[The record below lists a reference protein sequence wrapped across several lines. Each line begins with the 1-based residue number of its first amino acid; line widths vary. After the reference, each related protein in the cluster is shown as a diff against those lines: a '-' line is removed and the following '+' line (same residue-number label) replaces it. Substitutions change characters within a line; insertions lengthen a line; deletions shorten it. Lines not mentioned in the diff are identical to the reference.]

1 METTLGEIID
11 EHGGS
16 IKTGPFGTTLKASE
30 YTPTGVPLISV
41 KEIGSGSFHIDD
53 KTPRVDHSVTSRLPE
68 YLLEEGDI
76 VFARKGSVERSAIV
90 GPEQDGWFL
99 GSDGIRL
106 RLPAAVSSLYVRY
119 WISQGKIKEWLH
131 QHSTGSTMASLNQKT
146 IARIPIFLPT
156 IEKQKTISDVLSA
169 FDNKI
174 ELNGRMN
181 ETLEAM
187 ARAVFKDWFVDFG
200 PTRRKAAGETEPVA
214 ILGGLLPDPAKAAE
228 LTALF
233 PSGFGDNGLPQGWD
247 EQPLDQ
253 IAEFLN
259 GLALQKYPAKPGE
272 DSMPVIK
279 IAELRNGVTSK
290 SNRASRSVPDKYV
303 LKDGDYIFSWSGS
316 LMAKYWTEGEGA
328 LNQHLFKVT
337 SETHP
342 MWVVSNWVEHHL
354 AEFQRIAAAKAV
366 TMGHIKRSHL
376 SEAMCVLPRPDDLA
390 PMGEVIQPIMD
401 LMIQNE
407 LENQTLAATR
417 ELLLPKLMSGE
428 IRLKDAEAVG

>member
-1 METTLGEIID
+1 MARFNGETVDTVNETAIGNGTRLVPENSLFIAVRGMSLHNEIRIVRPRKKMTFNQDIKAVIPKENVDSAYLYYAMLNEVPKLLGQVHAAGHGTGVLSTDLLKQVPVSDFEPEYQSVVGQKLGEI
-11 EHGGS
+11 
-16 IKTGPFGTTLKASE
+16 
-30 YTPTGVPLISV
+30 
-41 KEIGSGSFHIDD
+41 
-53 KTPRVDHSVTSRLPE
+53 
-68 YLLEEGDI
+68 
-76 VFARKGSVERSAIV
+76 
-90 GPEQDGWFL
+90 DG
-99 GSDGIRL
+99 
-106 RLPAAVSSLYVRY
+106 
-119 WISQGKIKEWLH
+119 
-131 QHSTGSTMASLNQKT
+131 
-146 IARIPIFLPT
+146 
-156 IEKQKTISDVLSA
+156 
-169 FDNKI
+169 KI
-174 ELNGRMN
+174 ELNRQMN

-200 PTRRKAAGETEPVA
+200 PTRRQASGTTDPVQ
-214 ILGGLLPDPAKAAE
+214 IFGGLLPDPTKATE
-228 LTALF
+228 LAALF

-376 SEAMCVLPRPDDLA
+376 SEALCILPRPDDLA

-417 ELLLPKLMSGE
+417 DLLLPKLMSGE
-428 IRLKDAEAVG
+428 IRLKDAEDAA